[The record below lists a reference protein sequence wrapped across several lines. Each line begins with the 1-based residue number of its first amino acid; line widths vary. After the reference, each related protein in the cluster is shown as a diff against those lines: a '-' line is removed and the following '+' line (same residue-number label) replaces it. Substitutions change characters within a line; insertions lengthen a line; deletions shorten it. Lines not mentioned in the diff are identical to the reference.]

1 MEEAIRLMMASI
13 MSDRQEVALAVGLD
27 ALVHAEKLR
36 ADRVWWSVHVDTP
49 DLTPEPLQMFSQEE
63 QAQINKKVKDRER
76 P

>member
-1 MEEAIRLMMASI
+1 MMASI

-27 ALVHAEKLR
+27 ELVHAEKLQ
-36 ADRVWWSVHVDTP
+36 ADRVWWSVHADPP

-63 QAQINKKVKDRER
+63 QAQINKKIKDWER